1 MTGLKRGDT
10 VLVWFPNSDLQT
22 FKRRPAVVVQ
32 SDQLQTGLP
41 QIIVVMVTSNL
52 ERRTAAS
59 RIFVPL
65 DSPEAKAAGFRTDS
79 VIMTDNLATILLKAV
94 AAKLGHMPGME
105 RIDVALRTT
114 LALE

>member
-52 ERRTAAS
+52 ERRTSAS
-59 RIFVPL
+59 RVFIPL
-65 DSPEAKAAGFRTDS
+65 HSPEARTAGFRTDS

-94 AAKLGHMPGME
+94 ESKLGHLSNMKPVDE
-105 RIDVALRTT
+105 ALRAA
-114 LALE
+114 LAL

>member
-22 FKRRPAVVVQ
+22 FKRRPVVVVQ
-32 SDQLQTGLP
+32 SDQLQTGLL
-41 QIIVVMVTSNL
+41 QIIAVMVTSNL
-52 ERRTAAS
+52 DRRTSAS

-65 DSPEAKAAGFRTDS
+65 NSPEARAAGFRTDS
-79 VIMTDNLATILLKAV
+79 VIMTDNLATVLLKAV
-94 AAKLGHMPGME
+94 ESKLGHFPDMKSV
-105 RIDVALRTT
+105 DAALRAT

>member
-32 SDQLQTGLP
+32 SDQLQTGLL
-41 QIIVVMVTSNL
+41 QIIAVMVTSNL
-52 ERRTAAS
+52 DRRTSAS

-65 DSPEAKAAGFRTDS
+65 NSPEARAAGFRTDS
-79 VIMTDNLATILLKAV
+79 VIMTDNLATVLLKAV
-94 AAKLGHMPGME
+94 ESKLGHFTDMKSV
-105 RIDVALRTT
+105 DAALRAT